1 MPSRYF
7 IQDNKMT
14 EKKPPF
20 DKSFVLQTTLRNM
33 KKDIDFSSRK
43 TFDRYKDFN
52 DTQNTEDGI
61 KRQEIFETLDVL
73 NKMHKLLDDFQDNNQ
88 HLFDK

>member
-1 MPSRYF
+1 M
-7 IQDNKMT
+7 DKT
-14 EKKPPF
+14 PPF

-43 TFDRYKDFN
+43 TFDRYKDFS
-52 DTQNTEDGI
+52 DDSSVEDQA

-73 NKMHKLLDDFQDNNQ
+73 NKMHKLLDEFQEHNS
-88 HLFDK
+88 HLFNK

>member
-1 MPSRYF
+1 M
-7 IQDNKMT
+7 

-20 DKSFVLQTTLRNM
+20 DKGFVLTTTLRNM

-43 TFDRYKDFN
+43 TFDRYKDFSN
-52 DTQNTEDGI
+52 EADPEHVA

-73 NKMHKLLDDFQDNNQ
+73 NKMHTLLDEFQAHNK

>member
-1 MPSRYF
+1 M
-7 IQDNKMT
+7 DKT
-14 EKKPPF
+14 PPF

-43 TFDRYKDFN
+43 TFDRYKDFS
-52 DTQNTEDGI
+52 DDSSAEDQA

-73 NKMHKLLDDFQDNNQ
+73 NKMHKLLDEFQEHNS
-88 HLFDK
+88 HLFNK

>member
-1 MPSRYF
+1 M
-7 IQDNKMT
+7 D
-14 EKKPPF
+14 KKPPF
-20 DKSFVLQTTLRNM
+20 DKSFVLSTTLRNM

-43 TFDRYKDFN
+43 TFDRYKDFS
-52 DTQNTEDGI
+52 DEGCAEHGV

-73 NKMHKLLDDFQDNNQ
+73 NKMHKLLDDFQANNK

>member
-1 MPSRYF
+1 
-7 IQDNKMT
+7 MT
-14 EKKPPF
+14 TNTPF

-43 TFDRYKDFN
+43 TFERYKDFA
-52 DTQNTEDGI
+52 DEGSATDLE

-73 NKMHKLLDDFQDNNQ
+73 NKMHKLLDEFQQNNT
-88 HLFDK
+88 HLFEK

>member
-1 MPSRYF
+1 
-7 IQDNKMT
+7 MT

>member
-1 MPSRYF
+1 ME
-7 IQDNKMT
+7 NT
-14 EKKPPF
+14 PF

-52 DTQNTEDGI
+52 DEENVADSE
-61 KRQEIFETLDVL
+61 KRKEIFETLDVL
-73 NKMHKLLDDFQDNNQ
+73 NKMHKLLDEFQSNNS
-88 HLFDK
+88 HLFEK

>member
-1 MPSRYF
+1 
-7 IQDNKMT
+7 MT
-14 EKKPPF
+14 EKKSSPF

-52 DTQNTEDGI
+52 DNDNVDDTT
-61 KRQEIFETLDVL
+61 KRQEIFETLDIL
-73 NKMHKLLDDFQDNNQ
+73 SKMHKLLDDFQENNK

>member
-1 MPSRYF
+1 
-7 IQDNKMT
+7 MT
-14 EKKPPF
+14 TNTPF

-43 TFDRYKDFN
+43 TFERYKDFS
-52 DTQNTEDGI
+52 DEGSSVDLE

-73 NKMHKLLDDFQDNNQ
+73 NKMHKLLDEFQQNNT
-88 HLFDK
+88 HLFEK

>member
-1 MPSRYF
+1 M
-7 IQDNKMT
+7 DKT
-14 EKKPPF
+14 PPF

-43 TFDRYKDFN
+43 TFDRYKDFS
-52 DTQNTEDGI
+52 DESECFHAE

-73 NKMHKLLDDFQDNNQ
+73 NKMHKLLDEFQENNPS
-88 HLFDK
+88 LFDK

>member
-1 MPSRYF
+1 
-7 IQDNKMT
+7 MT

-52 DTQNTEDGI
+52 DDINSEDST

-73 NKMHKLLDDFQDNNQ
+73 SKMHKLLDEFQDNNK

>member
-1 MPSRYF
+1 M
-7 IQDNKMT
+7 DKT
-14 EKKPPF
+14 PPF

-43 TFDRYKDFN
+43 TFDRYKDFSN
-52 DTQNTEDGI
+52 ETDASDTE

-73 NKMHKLLDDFQDNNQ
+73 NKMHKLLDEFQGHNT

>member
-1 MPSRYF
+1 M
-7 IQDNKMT
+7 DKT
-14 EKKPPF
+14 PPF

-43 TFDRYKDFN
+43 TFDRFKDFG
-52 DTQNTEDGI
+52 DESDPEQNE

-73 NKMHKLLDDFQDNNQ
+73 NQMHRLLDEFQEHNM
-88 HLFDK
+88 HLFNK

>member
-1 MPSRYF
+1 ME
-7 IQDNKMT
+7 N
-14 EKKPPF
+14 KPPF

-52 DTQNTEDGI
+52 NDISEDDVS

-73 NKMHKLLDDFQDNNQ
+73 NKMHKLLDDFQENNK
-88 HLFDK
+88 HLFNK

>member
-1 MPSRYF
+1 M
-7 IQDNKMT
+7 

-43 TFDRYKDFN
+43 TFDRYKDFS
-52 DTQNTEDGI
+52 DESIEEHQV

-73 NKMHKLLDDFQDNNQ
+73 NKMHKLLDEFQTNNP

>member
-1 MPSRYF
+1 M
-7 IQDNKMT
+7 D
-14 EKKPPF
+14 KKPPF

-43 TFDRYKDFN
+43 TFDRYKDFAN
-52 DTQNTEDGI
+52 EANPEHVE

-73 NKMHKLLDDFQDNNQ
+73 SKIHKLLDDFQENNR
-88 HLFDK
+88 HLFDSK

>member
-1 MPSRYF
+1 
-7 IQDNKMT
+7 MT

-43 TFDRYKDFN
+43 TFDPYKDFN